1 MAEEKR
7 SKASAI
13 DRESSRTELSRPQ
26 RQLFLSLLPAALS
39 DPTSALYLPDPLRI
53 SRR

>member
-39 DPTSALYLPDPLRI
+39 DAHELSVLAATLGT